1 MLLSSEYSRSR
12 ACSAEG
18 SVSGK
23 YCSVLCVDAALQSGL
38 TPGRESTG
46 GEGQQ
51 RVGSGKSKD
60 SNGCW
65 CHECLVYPNLIISG
79 YLLPAEFLTVLA
91 YIPMQRIKPA
101 SGPLLHW
108 QTPLHSWPCP

>member
-1 MLLSSEYSRSR
+1 MLLSSEYTRSR

-23 YCSVLCVDAALQSGL
+23 YCSVLCVDAALQSRL

-51 RVGSGKSKD
+51 PAN
-60 SNGCW
+60 NGPS
-65 CHECLVYPNLIISG
+65 HRLANMKILVYCL
-79 YLLPAEFLTVLA
+79 
-91 YIPMQRIKPA
+91 
-101 SGPLLHW
+101 
-108 QTPLHSWPCP
+108 